1 MFAYLRKISKGAPF
15 YWTIPLLAFFIFSG
29 CAAETVSRTSLN
41 RNLLQQEDIW
51 RIVVLP
57 FEAPMD
63 DLQAGS
69 HISQLFE
76 MFLIQTGLYQIA
88 ERSAVEKA
96 FRDRGLGKS
105 PEADLAALR
114 QLREQLGIDGI
125 ILGSVSQYNR
135 VNLGFTARLVSL
147 KSGLIIW
154 SISQTGGRVLR
165 PLSQVAAETVQAAVK
180 DLQSKMQ

>member
-1 MFAYLRKISKGAPF
+1 M
-15 YWTIPLLAFFIFSG
+15 AFFIFSG
-29 CAAETVSRTSLN
+29 CVAETVTRTSLN

-57 FEAPMD
+57 FDSPMD

-76 MFLIQTGLYQIA
+76 MQLIQTGFYQIA

-135 VNLGFTARLVSL
+135 VNLGFTARLVSV
-147 KSGLIIW
+147 KSGLVLRA
-154 SISQTGGRVLR
+154 ISRTGGRIFT
-165 PLSQVAAETVQAAVK
+165 PLSQVADETVKEAVLE
-180 DLQSKMQ
+180 LQVKLR

>member
-1 MFAYLRKISKGAPF
+1 
-15 YWTIPLLAFFIFSG
+15 LAFFIFSG
-29 CAAETVSRTSLN
+29 CVAETVTRTSLN

-57 FEAPMD
+57 FDSPMD

-76 MFLIQTGLYQIA
+76 MQLIQTGFYQIA

-96 FRDRGLGKS
+96 FRDRRLGKS

>member
-1 MFAYLRKISKGAPF
+1 
-15 YWTIPLLAFFIFSG
+15 
-29 CAAETVSRTSLN
+29 
-41 RNLLQQEDIW
+41 
-51 RIVVLP
+51 VVLP
-57 FEAPMD
+57 FDSPMD

-76 MFLIQTGLYQIA
+76 MQLIQTGFYQIA

-96 FRDRGLGKS
+96 FRDRRLGKS